1 MAQTMVRES
10 RMDNKETDEDVVE
23 NRDNDRESSLD
34 SFLVEHDYDHHDS
47 SFVYSSVGAA
57 GSSSTNPFRIEA
69 YNDADMD
76 PLFYHSFSS
85 SNNKRKRQ

>member
-10 RMDNKETDEDVVE
+10 RMDNKETDEDV
-23 NRDNDRESSLD
+23 DNDRESSLD

-47 SFVYSSVGAA
+47 SFV
-57 GSSSTNPFRIEA
+57 SSSLA

-76 PLFYHSFSS
+76 PLLYHSFSS